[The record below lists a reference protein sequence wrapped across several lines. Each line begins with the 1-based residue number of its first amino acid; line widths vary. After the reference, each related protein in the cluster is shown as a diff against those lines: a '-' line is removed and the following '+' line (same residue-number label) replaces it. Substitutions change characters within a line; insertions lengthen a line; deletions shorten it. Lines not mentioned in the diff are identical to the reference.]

1 MGYISDILSTY
12 RALKIWIW
20 YIVKIYRK
28 NIDKYRQYI
37 GNYEY
42 IGDIS
47 KISALNEK
55 KSLKFEGY
63 IGYIG
68 KKK

>member
-1 MGYISDILSTY
+1 MMKIS
-12 RALKIWIW
+12 
-20 YIVKIYRK
+20 V

-68 KKK
+68 KKN